1 MSGPASASPGSSRA
15 QGLTA
20 STLLL
25 TALLAIQSG
34 TTLGPSG
41 PATAAAGPSSLQAEY
56 RQVTI
61 FGIAATPGGTSI
73 DPKLLQI
80 DSELA
85 KLKPGHGF
93 KLRAVQTKRLS
104 ADEALPCD
112 LGDSLTATATLLD
125 PQNAEGKVRI
135 QFQLIRD
142 DKVEFSTVV
151 TTPPNQLFFCERP
164 LEADRVLLIGVG
176 AR

>member
-1 MSGPASASPGSSRA
+1 MNATAHQPVPGRG
-15 QGLTA
+15 QGSTA
-20 STLLL
+20 PTLLL
-25 TALLAIQSG
+25 TALLAI
-34 TTLGPSG
+34 LSG
-41 PATAAAGPSSLQAEY
+41 PTGEANAAASPSSLQADY

-61 FGIAATPGGTSI
+61 FGIAALPGGTSI

-80 DSELA
+80 DSELT

-104 ADEALPCD
+104 ADDALPCD
-112 LGDSLTATATLLD
+112 LGDGLTATATLLD

-135 QFQLIRD
+135 QFQLLRD

-164 LEADRVLLIGVG
+164 LEDDKVLLIGVG